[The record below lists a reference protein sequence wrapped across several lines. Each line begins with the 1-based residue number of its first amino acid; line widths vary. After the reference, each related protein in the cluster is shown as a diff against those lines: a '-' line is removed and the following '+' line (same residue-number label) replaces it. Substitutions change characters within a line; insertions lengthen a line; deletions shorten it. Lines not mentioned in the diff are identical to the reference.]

1 MYTSQI
7 KYTLKIS
14 VWNQDF
20 KKLSVGSITILSLFS
35 NLNIHIYMTSSMISS
50 SSSIHSRNN
59 RKTNTGSGIVWWNV
73 LFRLSWFYKLSVRSY
88 SYFRMHIVCLCIWR
102 HLHFR
107 EANAAYIEEDYS
119 KLYWWDELKIARSSK
134 LKTPKHTC
142 LLFIPF

>member
-1 MYTSQI
+1 
-7 KYTLKIS
+7 
-14 VWNQDF
+14 
-20 KKLSVGSITILSLFS
+20 
-35 NLNIHIYMTSSMISS
+35 MISS
-50 SSSIHSRNN
+50 SSSIHSYDSRNN

-73 LFRLSWFYKLSVRSY
+73 LSRLSWFYKLSIRSY

-107 EANAAYIEEDYS
+107 EANAAYIEEDYN

-142 LLFIPF
+142 LLFISFCTIFPVKMDNNLYAQENTFGHKTLLKDVVFSKILFRLYKQRN